1 MATTTEAV
9 EKTLEVA
16 EVPILAVVEET
27 GMVGTVVDGVFE
39 VAVVEEVTE
48 VMGAVA
54 DGVLVVFEE
63 VARVVG

>member
-48 VMGAVA
+48 VMGAVV